1 MSKGISAL
9 AFTPTGDKLAAVAI
23 DTYHEI
29 AIYDITAKS
38 KNGGV
43 LITMTKCG
51 PEYIM
56 DVSWRTDNEFATVG
70 VKHMKIWTL

>member
-1 MSKGISAL
+1 MHAVCTFKGHLSYGIASL
-9 AFTPTGDKLAAVAI
+9 AFTPSGDKLAAVAI

-38 KNGGV
+38 KKGGV

-51 PEYIM
+51 PDYI
-56 DVSWRTDNEFATVG
+56 
-70 VKHMKIWTL
+70 